1 MKVAGMEVRHEADE
15 YEARLADVVSVVRET
30 VRRRWLVLLA
40 VTLAIFVIGVVV
52 VSMMTPQY
60 SATAKVRL
68 DPSRNPLSGGNAQQ
82 ARADLSDEAIETEV
96 TQARS
101 LQIARAVVKTLGLV
115 DDPEFAQVLNKTTNS
130 PVTNTD
136 ARENVVANAVLQRLT
151 VQREKETYVLDISVQ
166 STDPIKAARLA
177 NAFATGYIEYRL
189 SSRTGTARE
198 QSEWFQQ
205 QLASLGREADEAARR
220 AAEYRAR
227 AGIVGRNPDGTGG
240 GTVVDQQLA
249 PLSGTMAAAASDAAA
264 ARANLAAAQAQVA
277 RGNYDSI
284 PEVLS
289 SGVVQD
295 LRRQRADAVRTQR
308 EIELRYG
315 ERHPES
321 IRVRDQ
327 VASLDAQIKAEAR
340 RVLTSLQA
348 NAAAASAR
356 VDSLQGSLGQLENQR
371 ERSVTAATSADNL
384 QREADAKRAL
394 YDKMSQ
400 MSLDSMQAS
409 TSQVAVAQLA
419 VSAEVPSKPLSP
431 NKPLLYLLSFI
442 VGLAAG
448 AATIAAQEIMSGG
461 FRSVEDLEAQ
471 LGLPVLAVIPK
482 VRKSE
487 SPTELMLER
496 PTSMFSEAFR
506 IARTAVLGARGDA
519 GLKVIAITSSLPAEG
534 KTTSAVAFART
545 LAIANA
551 KVLLLE
557 CDVRRASVRHI
568 VRGNQPKVGLVE
580 LLHGE
585 ISLDEAIQAGDVPNL
600 DQILVASPYF
610 SAENLFGEG
619 RMEQVLEAVRARY
632 DYIVLDLPPLMG
644 LADGRYLA
652 VLADATALVVKWG
665 STPIAAATSA
675 IGWLRSDGAKPI
687 GAIYTQ
693 VDPSAHSVGGLYY
706 YSKQY
711 SDYYQA
717 N

>member
-1 MKVAGMEVRHEADE
+1 MEVRHEADE

-30 VRRRWLVLLA
+30 IRRRWMVLLA
-40 VTLAIFVIGVVV
+40 VTLGIFLLGIGI
-52 VSMMTPQY
+52 VSQMTPQY
-60 SATAKVRL
+60 SAMAKVRL
-68 DPSRNPLSGGNAQQ
+68 DPSRNPANNAQQ
-82 ARADLSDEAIETEV
+82 ARADLSEESIQTEL
-96 TQARS
+96 TQIRS
-101 LQIARAVVKTLGLV
+101 LAIARQVVRSLGLI
-115 DDPEFAQVLNKTTNS
+115 DDPEFAQVLNKTTNT
-130 PVTNTD
+130 PVTNTE
-136 ARENVVANAVLQRLT
+136 AREAVVANAVLQHIT
-151 VQREKETYVLDISVQ
+151 VAREKDTYVLDISAQ
-166 STDPIKAARLA
+166 STDPIKAARIA
-177 NAFATGYIEYRL
+177 NAFASGYIEYRA

-198 QSEWFQQ
+198 QAEWYQQ
-205 QLASLGREADEAARR
+205 QLATLGREASEAGRL
-220 AAEYRAR
+220 AAEYRVR
-227 AGIVGRNPDGTGG
+227 AGIVGRNPDGSGG
-240 GTVVDQQLA
+240 GTLADQQLA
-249 PLSGTMAAAASDAAA
+249 PLTGTLAQAASDAAA
-264 ARANLAAAQAQVA
+264 ARASLAAAQSQAA
-277 RGNYDSI
+277 RGSYESI

-289 SGVVQD
+289 SAVVQS
-295 LRRQRADAVRTQR
+295 LRAQRADAVKTQR
-308 EIELRYG
+308 EFELRYG

-327 VASLDAQIKAEAR
+327 VTSLDAQIKAEAR
-340 RVLTSLQA
+340 RILTSMQA
-348 NAAAASAR
+348 NSAAASAR
-356 VDSLQGSLGQLENQR
+356 VDSLRGSLGQLENER
-371 ERSVTAATSADNL
+371 ERSVSASSSADNL

-400 MSLDSMQAS
+400 MSLDSLQAS
-409 TSQVAVAQLA
+409 TSTLAVAQIA
-419 VSAEVPSKPLSP
+419 VSAEPPSAPVSP

-448 AATIAAQEIMSGG
+448 GATIAAQELMSGG
-461 FRSVEDLEAQ
+461 FRSVEDLEKQ
-471 LGLPVLAVIPK
+471 LGLPVLAVVPK

-506 IARTAVLGARGDA
+506 IARTAVLGARGEA
-519 GLKVIAITSSLPAEG
+519 KIKVIAITSSLPAEG

-568 VRGNQPKVGLVE
+568 VRGNHPKVGLVE

-585 ISLDEAIQAGDVPNL
+585 ISLDEAIEPGDVPNL

-619 RMEQVLEAVRARY
+619 RMEQVLAAVRDRY

-675 IGWLRSDGAKPI
+675 IGWLRSDGANPV

-711 SDYYQA
+711 SEYYQA